1 MYDICGPVEIFI
13 LAIFIFQ
20 VYAGTDS
27 GNYIVTVKVPLF
39 LLAPDDAVEP
49 EIRIK
54 YEDTEVA
61 RYFVPFKMIYIF

>member
-27 GNYIVTVKVPLF
+27 GNYVVTVKVPLF

-54 YEDTEVA
+54 Y
-61 RYFVPFKMIYIF
+61 IL